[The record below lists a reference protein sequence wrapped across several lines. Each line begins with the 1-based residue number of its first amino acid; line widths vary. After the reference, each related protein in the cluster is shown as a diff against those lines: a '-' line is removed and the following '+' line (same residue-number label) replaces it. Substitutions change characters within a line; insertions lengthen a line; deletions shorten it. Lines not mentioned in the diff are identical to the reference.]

1 MFGYMEFFYTRASF
15 GRLLLIKVKFTRLVK
30 ILGEKFVISK
40 ILHLSLQRDFKV
52 ITFKHK
58 FNTQIERKMIK
69 VSTNNNKNGLA
80 YSSKDINRNFRIKV
94 SGVDAQGR
102 KVHKLVGVAG
112 AIALIGVEML
122 NKLLKRAFACMDDVC
137 VCKLRRGI
145 KFSFY
150 YK

>member
-1 MFGYMEFFYTRASF
+1 M
-15 GRLLLIKVKFTRLVK
+15 
-30 ILGEKFVISK
+30 
-40 ILHLSLQRDFKV
+40 QRDFKV

-112 AIALIGVEML
+112 AIAMGIFVVSSFFRILGI
-122 NKLLKRAFACMDDVC
+122 A
-137 VCKLRRGI
+137 RRSRRRKSANG
-145 KFSFY
+145 
-150 YK
+150 

>member
-1 MFGYMEFFYTRASF
+1 M
-15 GRLLLIKVKFTRLVK
+15 
-30 ILGEKFVISK
+30 
-40 ILHLSLQRDFKV
+40 QCDFKV
-52 ITFKHK
+52 ITFRHK

-94 SGVDAQGR
+94 SGVDAQGH

-122 NKLLKRAFACMDDVC
+122 NKLLKRAFACMEDVC